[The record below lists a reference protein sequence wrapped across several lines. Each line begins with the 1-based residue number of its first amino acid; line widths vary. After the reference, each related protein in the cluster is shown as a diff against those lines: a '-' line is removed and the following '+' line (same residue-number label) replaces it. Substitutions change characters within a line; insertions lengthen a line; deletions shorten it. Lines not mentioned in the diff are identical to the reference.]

1 MARRQASGCEV
12 NHSGAGDRDSTDSLK
27 SGLQHCSR
35 SSGILDT
42 IPFPRLQDAGTVQ
55 GPWRGLQSVPV
66 ECLSQLPQPGWPPAS
81 LSASGS
87 RVLLYPPTCPS
98 MACSA
103 LPRGGSEQD
112 QAGWVDVSSEGD
124 SGRPPAQPSPTS
136 QHTEPTPQV
145 APHLGVWSILGHLLS
160 EASTER
166 EPPVHLTHP
175 HSQRP
180 LTPGGR

>member
-1 MARRQASGCEV
+1 MQRPHTGYKAPAHKGHSQPTLLISRASPPVLLMSKGMRSSRHARLWDLVLVRMARRQASGCEV

-112 QAGWVDVSSEGD
+112 QVG
-124 SGRPPAQPSPTS
+124 
-136 QHTEPTPQV
+136 
-145 APHLGVWSILGHLLS
+145 
-160 EASTER
+160 
-166 EPPVHLTHP
+166 
-175 HSQRP
+175 
-180 LTPGGR
+180 